1 MADYTLS
8 AKITGD
14 ASKFQKA
21 MQQAETSMQK
31 HQDYGSGSCGR
42 RGGGGSRH
50 TGGKSR
56 SVL

>member
-8 AKITGD
+8 ATITGD

-31 HQDYGSGSCGR
+31 LSQKLSGFGSGQQVES
-42 RGGGGSRH
+42 
-50 TGGKSR
+50 
-56 SVL
+56 